1 METFPRLKMLIKIR
15 MKWKIWISFPD
26 PVKNSILVLRKINM
40 HLARI
45 MLTLPVW
52 TFLITFRD
60 V

>member
-1 METFPRLKMLIKIR
+1 MGIKIR